1 MRLWLVTLFGMVLAS
16 ASCAA
21 QPISLYSIPYS
32 VQVPPAAVDTPPA
45 PNADTQPAPNNELW
59 SEPVLTPAQVD
70 VEAANL
76 RAALKREVPRLS
88 PRTPERDKAW
98 ISRAQAALAASGEQP
113 FDRPQLVVVV
123 DRNPAV
129 QAMVII
135 LARPNGQWEVI
146 GGTRVSTGQ
155 VGRFDYYITPVG
167 VFRHTDSILD
177 YRAEGTFNENH
188 IRGLG
193 LKGMRVW
200 DFGWQ
205 TAGKGWRSD
214 REQGPMRLLMHA
226 TDPANLEFRIGRP
239 ASKGCIRVPAA
250 INRFMD
256 HHGILDADYER
267 AAKVDPMFRA
277 VLPRDRV
284 PTPLAGNALVV
295 IDSAITGQAV
305 AAAHPDPSSS
315 WLKVNSR
322 SQ

>member
-1 MRLWLVTLFGMVLAS
+1 MRAWLVTLFGTVLAS

-21 QPISLYSIPYS
+21 EPISLYSIPYS
-32 VQVPPAAVDTPPA
+32 VQIPPAAVDT
-45 PNADTQPAPNNELW
+45 QPAPNIELW

-70 VEAANL
+70 AEAANL
-76 RAALKREVPRLS
+76 RDALKREVPHLS
-88 PRTPERDKAW
+88 PRRPERDQAW
-98 ISRAQAALAASGEQP
+98 ISRAQAVVAASGERQP
-113 FDRPQLVVVV
+113 IDRPQLIVVV

-129 QAMVII
+129 QAMAII
-135 LARPNGQWEVI
+135 LARPEGPWEVI

-155 VGRFDYYITPVG
+155 VGRFDYYITPLG

-205 TAGKGWRSD
+205 TAGKGWRPD

-256 HHGILDADYER
+256 HHGVLDADYER

-305 AAAHPDPSSS
+305 AAAHPAPSGS
-315 WLKVNSR
+315 WVKVNSGDR
-322 SQ
+322 